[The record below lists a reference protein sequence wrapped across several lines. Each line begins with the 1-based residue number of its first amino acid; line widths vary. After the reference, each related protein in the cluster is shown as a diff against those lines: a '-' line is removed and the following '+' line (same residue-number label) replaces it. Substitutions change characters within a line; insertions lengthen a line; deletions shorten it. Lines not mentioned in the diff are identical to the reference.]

1 MTIEF
6 SHEQK
11 IHFKFELEIEGF
23 TCTKRQDND
32 TWESMHVTKGEGTR
46 TNSVLPSGL
55 HIEWQG
61 HANDY
66 MTHKVVG
73 LLVIMR

>member
-11 IHFKFELEIEGF
+11 FHFKFELEIEGF

-46 TNSVLPSGL
+46 TNSVLPVECTSSDKGM
-55 HIEWQG
+55 Q
-61 HANDY
+61 
-66 MTHKVVG
+66 MTT
-73 LLVIMR
+73 